1 MSLQAIPVSQRLTYD
16 VLWHLFGHVSPMA
29 ASQVSQHWRLVALN
43 SPSIWSNITI
53 RLYTSSQQHLLALAY
68 FRRSRNIPITLT
80 IHATR
85 SFKPWEKVVLLLPY
99 AYRFRCLHVNASAGS
114 LVNLLW
120 MELDVPMPRLEAF
133 ETVITKTSRFGV
145 NRKVVT
151 IGENTNIIPPICHHY
166 MVDWDSWNTTGLT
179 ALILDT
185 TRLWNKP
192 DLDAIYYA
200 LANTCH
206 TLQHFEYQGFAPNIN
221 NEVDI
226 RLPLEFPA
234 LRSLT
239 IICHDDIVPLLQ
251 FMSISALDSLTLRD
265 FIVCPTS
272 TASTDPHPIDLEDPS
287 FNPDGLLQV
296 IKQWTSITHLE
307 IFGIGDLPSDDLPPP
322 QLLDYI
328 KSLNQLSSLV
338 LYGIGAATSIAYT
351 LFMYDPIETPLLPKL
366 SCFLL
371 AISDTS
377 PIDDL
382 CNYLIARQHHKLPRL
397 QKLTINLA
405 YWRHLSKLDRYH
417 LLGDGCDNFFVLTE
431 GPVVAK
437 YNPIKE
443 ITLQELLGS

>member
-1 MSLQAIPVSQRLTYD
+1 MIYAVQVLRLFYLSLCLSVPLLSVLSIPYLSLCSLSVFLFLTY
-16 VLWHLFGHVSPMA
+16 LCSLSCFCFFFLLLPHNLLLF
-29 ASQVSQHWRLVALN
+29 R
-43 SPSIWSNITI
+43 
-53 RLYTSSQQHLLALAY
+53 
-68 FRRSRNIPITLT
+68 
-80 IHATR
+80 
-85 SFKPWEKVVLLLPY
+85 LPY
-99 AYRFRCLHVNASAGS
+99 AYHFRCLHVNASAGS

-120 MELDVPMPRLEAF
+120 MDMDMLMPRLEAF
-133 ETVITKTSRFGV
+133 ETVITKLRALVSTERLLPLVRTLILFLQFV
-145 NRKVVT
+145 
-151 IGENTNIIPPICHHY
+151 IILWLIA
-166 MVDWDSWNTTGLT
+166 TGTGLS

-234 LRSLT
+234 TLRSLT
-239 IICHDDIVPLLQ
+239 VICHDDIVPLLQ

-272 TASTDPHPIDLEDPS
+272 TAATDPHPMDLEDPS
-287 FNPDGLLQV
+287 FNPDGLLPV
-296 IKQWTSITHLE
+296 IRQWAYITHLE

-338 LYGIGAATSIAYT
+338 LYGIGAATSIAYI
-351 LFMYDPIETPLLPKL
+351 LFMYDPIETPLLPKI

-371 AISDTS
+371 AISDIS

-382 CNYLIARQHHKLPRL
+382 CDYLLFASTTSFLVCRSSRSI
-397 QKLTINLA
+397 
-405 YWRHLSKLDRYH
+405 
-417 LLGDGCDNFFVLTE
+417 
-431 GPVVAK
+431 
-437 YNPIKE
+437 
-443 ITLQELLGS
+443 